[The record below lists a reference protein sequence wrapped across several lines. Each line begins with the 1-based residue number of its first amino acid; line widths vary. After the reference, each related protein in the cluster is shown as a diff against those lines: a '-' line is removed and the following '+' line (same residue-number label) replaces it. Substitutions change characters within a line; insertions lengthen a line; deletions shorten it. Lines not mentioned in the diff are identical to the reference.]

1 MIMTL
6 EEIEVEF
13 DKFFE
18 FDTENRDFV
27 TSTSCKLF
35 ARYLLEKQNQKDQ
48 QAEPASKPKDGPT
61 CNYPECTCPF
71 DAPADPNWCAR
82 GYPKQAKG
90 VINGRA

>member
-35 ARYLLEKQNQKDQ
+35 ARYLLEKQSQKDQ
-48 QAEPASKPKDGPT
+48 QAD
-61 CNYPECTCPF
+61 
-71 DAPADPNWCAR
+71 
-82 GYPKQAKG
+82 KG
-90 VINGRA
+90 GEND